1 MDIGNEITVLV
12 LSDYDTLKKT
22 LIKKGFVE
30 RGTYDIND
38 YYMINKN
45 IDLTKLSNLE
55 ILKKCVIVREMN
67 DEIKELLYKYKK
79 TGKKGVILEQGKVEC
94 PITDINKAINFMEY
108 IGFQEFFKIHDKSIT
123 FTNDRTELT
132 VQVVNEKYIF
142 IEMEEN
148 CKYINRTYKDIEEL
162 KEDINKYD
170 LPIDNSNYFVKKAEL
185 IIAQIQDCINN

>member
-12 LSDYDTLKKT
+12 LCDYDTLKKI

-55 ILKKCVIVREMN
+55 ILKKCVIVREIN
-67 DEIKELLYKYKK
+67 GEQKELLYKYKK
-79 TGKKGVILEQGKVEC
+79 TGKKGIILEQGKVEC
-94 PITDINKAINFMEY
+94 PVTDINKAINFMEY
-108 IGFQEFFKIHDKSIT
+108 IGYQEFFKIHDKSIT
-123 FTNDRTELT
+123 FTNDRTEFT
-132 VQVVNEKYIF
+132 VQVVNDKYIF

-148 CKYINRTYKDIEEL
+148 CKYINKTYKDIEEL
-162 KEDINKYD
+162 KVDINSYD

-185 IIAQIQDCINN
+185 IIAQIQDYLGN